1 MNKTNLEDLFDQL
14 RELHAEEE
22 ELLAEIEA
30 IVTEEDDSENY
41 GDDED

>member
-14 RELHAEEE
+14 RELHQEEE

-41 GDDED
+41 GDDEE

>member
-1 MNKTNLEDLFDQL
+1 MNKTILEDLFDQL
-14 RELHAEEE
+14 RELHQEEE

-30 IVTEEDDSENY
+30 IVTEEDDSSIY

>member
-14 RELHAEEE
+14 RELHQEEE

-30 IVTEEDDSENY
+30 IVTEEDESSTY